1 MDFQVGDEE
10 PLPGIGEHLTAM
22 TQVSLISKFKIRAQ
36 EKKVK
41 NILEGCLGLISL
53 IPSPLY
59 SVKIQIMGGKI
70 RKSGVRIPTLEG
82 QIFLSFSFS
91 NSPYKIANLCFDHFL
106 ISCFTNQISIKT
118 NVSNMFD

>member
-41 NILEGCLGLISL
+41 NILKGCLGL

-70 RKSGVRIPTLEG
+70 RKSGVGIPTLEG
-82 QIFLSFSFS
+82 QIFFVLFLFKFSIQNCKSLF
-91 NSPYKIANLCFDHFL
+91 
-106 ISCFTNQISIKT
+106 
-118 NVSNMFD
+118 

>member
-41 NILEGCLGLISL
+41 NILEGCLGLI
-53 IPSPLY
+53 PSPLY

-91 NSPYKIANLCFDHFL
+91 NSPYKIANLRD
-106 ISCFTNQISIKT
+106 
-118 NVSNMFD
+118 

>member
-41 NILEGCLGLISL
+41 NILEGCLGLI
-53 IPSPLY
+53 PSPLC

-70 RKSGVRIPTLEG
+70 RKSDVGIPTQFFFVL
-82 QIFLSFSFS
+82 FLFKFSIQNCKSLF
-91 NSPYKIANLCFDHFL
+91 
-106 ISCFTNQISIKT
+106 
-118 NVSNMFD
+118 

>member
-41 NILEGCLGLISL
+41 NILEGCLGLI
-53 IPSPLY
+53 PSPLY
-59 SVKIQIMGGKI
+59 VF
-70 RKSGVRIPTLEG
+70 REN
-82 QIFLSFSFS
+82 S
-91 NSPYKIANLCFDHFL
+91 NHGREN
-106 ISCFTNQISIKT
+106 
-118 NVSNMFD
+118 

>member
-41 NILEGCLGLISL
+41 NILEGCLGLI
-53 IPSPLY
+53 PSPLD

-70 RKSGVRIPTLEG
+70 RKSGVRNLLRKVKNNCPI
-82 QIFLSFSFS
+82 SF
-91 NSPYKIANLCFDHFL
+91 
-106 ISCFTNQISIKT
+106 
-118 NVSNMFD
+118 

>member
-41 NILEGCLGLISL
+41 NILEGCLGLI
-53 IPSPLY
+53 PSPLY

-82 QIFLSFSFS
+82 QFFFVLVLFLFKFSIQNCKSLF
-91 NSPYKIANLCFDHFL
+91 
-106 ISCFTNQISIKT
+106 
-118 NVSNMFD
+118 

>member
-22 TQVSLISKFKIRAQ
+22 TQVSLISKFKIRAR

-41 NILEGCLGLISL
+41 NILEGCLGL